1 MFIQLSKSNIIKL
14 AREVILPG
22 LTRGLP
28 ITPVFPKYLLLKTT
42 IYPRNW
48 GQVWVNPNYLLM
60 QIKVKLV

>member
-42 IYPRNW
+42 IHPGNW
-48 GQVWVNPNYLLM
+48 GEAWVNSNYLLM
-60 QIKVKLV
+60 QITAKLV